1 MTENKINNNNP
12 ILETKEFKVLL
23 NLLEKAEQII
33 SIINLSESS
42 ISKYN
47 TLKKMTFDILNLDF
61 IPLQKKYFKSNE
73 PKENE
78 GNNINNDTINIL
90 YILNTQKMMLVDLL
104 LDYIININSINQR
117 KDLNHF
123 LGCLTDI
130 YNLSKDPFTKKTQ
143 DEIFYEVNSETN
155 KLSEIFTKIDKIF
168 VDNFDSLKQV
178 RISYENELNKLKENY
193 DKDLDELKI
202 SLGKNSKKSNL
213 MNNQSGNNY
222 YLNKI
227 SSIIDD
233 SYEKYKRY
241 YSEENYKNSLNN
253 MGSNNGDKDKIYFLE
268 KVLNKFFEDNRLK
281 RSDLNLNSSM
291 NYRISQ
297 NSYKDAKL
305 DDICS
310 FLPEVQKESDLF
322 HKKFCE
328 LMNYIETNIEGNI
341 N

>member
-1 MTENKINNNNP
+1 MTENKNTNNNP

-61 IPLQKKYFKSNE
+61 IPLQKKYIENKE
-73 PKENE
+73 PKENNE
-78 GNNINNDTINIL
+78 TIKLL
-90 YILNTQKMMLVDLL
+90 YMLNTQKIMLIDLL
-104 LDYIININSINQR
+104 LNYVINNNSIEQR

-123 LGCLTDI
+123 LGALTDI
-130 YNLSKDPFTKKTQ
+130 YNLSKEPFSKKTEE
-143 DEIFYEVNSETN
+143 EIFYEINNETN
-155 KLSEIFTKIDKIF
+155 KLSELFTKIDKIF
-168 VDNFDSLKQV
+168 VDNFDALKQV
-178 RISYENELNKLKENY
+178 RINYENELNKLKENY
-193 DKDLDELKI
+193 DKDLDELKM
-202 SLGKNSKKSNL
+202 SLSKNSYRKSNL
-213 MNNQSGNNY
+213 NSNPMGNNY

-227 SSIIDD
+227 SSIIDEA
-233 SYEKYKRY
+233 YEKYKKF
-241 YSEENYKNSLNN
+241 SPEEYSLNSFN
-253 MGSNNGDKDKIYFLE
+253 VGSYDIDKSKLDFLGKII
-268 KVLNKFFEDNRLK
+268 NKFFDDNNRLK

-297 NSYKDAKL
+297 NSYKDDKL
-305 DDICS
+305 NDICS
-310 FLPEVQKESDLF
+310 FLPEVQRESDSF

-328 LMNYIETNIEGNI
+328 LMNYIETNIEGSI